1 MYEAFISLFGTYY
14 FWKCSNN
21 MNTLLNIGFLTNLV
35 SCILSLYLPESPV
48 FLWQKGRFEEARNS
62 IAMIAKV
69 NECPLNFPFDYKLDN
84 TKSKSDQSKEFFL
97 KQPEI
102 RVNLGVMAVVWLTS
116 SFNYYL
122 VSYLLKYFPGSI
134 YMNSAISVCSELMS
148 LAFSGIVYKA
158 IGIKNCLILF
168 LGISAIGGLSI
179 LVYHFTTNT
188 FGDQQEESLTGGTN
202 SYLFPALV
210 LIAKFGTSSGFNLA
224 YVANAEVFPSLFQ
237 GSSMG
242 ICNFFARSF
251 TILAPVVA
259 EIVGYTPMLIFTFVN
274 LFALSCVSKL

>member
-97 KQPEI
+97 K
-102 RVNLGVMAVVWLTS
+102 
-116 SFNYYL
+116 
-122 VSYLLKYFPGSI
+122 
-134 YMNSAISVCSELMS
+134 
-148 LAFSGIVYKA
+148 
-158 IGIKNCLILF
+158 
-168 LGISAIGGLSI
+168 
-179 LVYHFTTNT
+179 
-188 FGDQQEESLTGGTN
+188 
-202 SYLFPALV
+202 
-210 LIAKFGTSSGFNLA
+210 
-224 YVANAEVFPSLFQ
+224 
-237 GSSMG
+237 
-242 ICNFFARSF
+242 
-251 TILAPVVA
+251 
-259 EIVGYTPMLIFTFVN
+259 
-274 LFALSCVSKL
+274 

>member
-14 FWKCSNN
+14 FWKFSNR
-21 MNTLLNIGFLTNLV
+21 METLLNIGFLSNLA

-48 FLWQKGRFEEARNS
+48 FLWRKGRIEETRQS

-69 NECPLNFPFDYKLDN
+69 NNCPLNFPAEYKLDSN
-84 TKSKSDQSKEFFL
+84 RAKSDHSKEFFL

-102 RVNLGVMAVVWLTS
+102 RHNLAVMAVIWLTC

-148 LAFSGIVYKA
+148 LACSGVVYKA
-158 IGIKNCLILF
+158 IGVKNCLILF

-188 FGDQQEESLTGGTN
+188 FGD
-202 SYLFPALV
+202 
-210 LIAKFGTSSGFNLA
+210 
-224 YVANAEVFPSLFQ
+224 
-237 GSSMG
+237 
-242 ICNFFARSF
+242 
-251 TILAPVVA
+251 
-259 EIVGYTPMLIFTFVN
+259 
-274 LFALSCVSKL
+274 